1 MHHIIVDYI
10 SCVMEQCM
18 YFMYI
23 NIYIYSFIQELSILD
38 VHQILVNI
46 ISNSNV

>member
-1 MHHIIVDYI
+1 M
-10 SCVMEQCM
+10 CNGTM
-18 YFMYI
+18 YVFYVHKY
-23 NIYIYSFIQELSILD
+23 IYIYSFIQELSILD